1 MTRTSLVFLTLT
13 LGTATISGCGGDS
26 SLTVANESSYVLTEI
41 RIASIDSETW
51 GPDLLHGDVLLPG
64 EDLTVTS
71 IDCDTYDVL
80 VVDDTGLDC
89 VIESLDL
96 CFDDALWVVDDVDLA
111 ICAF

>member
-1 MTRTSLVFLTLT
+1 MTRTTLALIT
-13 LGTATISGCGGDS
+13 LAIATTAAGCGGDS

-41 RIASIDSETW
+41 RIAPIDDPNW
-51 GPDLLHGDVLLPG
+51 GPDLLGGDVLLPG
-64 EDLTVTS
+64 EDLVITN

-80 VVDDTGLDC
+80 VVDDTDLDC
-89 VIESLDL
+89 VITDLDL